1 MKKKKVIVIILALI
15 VAALFVWRIWPH
27 SLREIIDANNEP
39 FDEISVNITE
49 FGVDNSSLQMDVYK
63 VEMSPADGA
72 LYDQLLTLV
81 EGTKFRQDMRNLL
94 PWDINSVSSGRRNI
108 THSANLMLTGAG
120 LEGGA
125 GFIEVL
131 KQYGAMLF
139 VYGALMTIIPM
150 FAAYFFAAKVLKL
163 SVFNAL
169 GSICGGMTSTPAL
182 GTLIRVTKTD
192 DVAGAYAATYPM
204 ALILVVLCS
213 QFVGILF
220 F

>member
-1 MKKKKVIVIILALI
+1 MKKKKVIVILLALI

-94 PWDINSVSSGRRNI
+94 PWDINSVSSGRKNI

-120 LEGGA
+120 LEGGFHISYHGSRIVSFSIEA
-125 GFIEVL
+125 DSGFLVYHPVNRAALDQLVAFTKEHGVL
-131 KQYGAMLF
+131 Q
-139 VYGALMTIIPM
+139 
-150 FAAYFFAAKVLKL
+150 
-163 SVFNAL
+163 S
-169 GSICGGMTSTPAL
+169 
-182 GTLIRVTKTD
+182 
-192 DVAGAYAATYPM
+192 
-204 ALILVVLCS
+204 
-213 QFVGILF
+213 
-220 F
+220 

>member
-1 MKKKKVIVIILALI
+1 MKKKKVIVITLALI

-27 SLREIIDANNEP
+27 SLREIIGANDEP

-94 PWDINSVSSGRRNI
+94 PWDINSVSSGRKNI

-120 LEGGA
+120 LEGGCHISYHGSRIVSFSIEA
-125 GFIEVL
+125 DSGFLVYHPVNRAALDQLVAFTKEHGVL
-131 KQYGAMLF
+131 Q
-139 VYGALMTIIPM
+139 
-150 FAAYFFAAKVLKL
+150 
-163 SVFNAL
+163 S
-169 GSICGGMTSTPAL
+169 
-182 GTLIRVTKTD
+182 
-192 DVAGAYAATYPM
+192 
-204 ALILVVLCS
+204 
-213 QFVGILF
+213 
-220 F
+220 

>member
-1 MKKKKVIVIILALI
+1 MKKKKVIVILLALI

-94 PWDINSVSSGRRNI
+94 PWDINSVSSGRKNI

-120 LEGGA
+120 LEGGCHISYHGSRIVSFSIEA
-125 GFIEVL
+125 DSGFL
-131 KQYGAMLF
+131 
-139 VYGALMTIIPM
+139 VYHP
-150 FAAYFFAAKVLKL
+150 V
-163 SVFNAL
+163 SRNAL
-169 GSICGGMTSTPAL
+169 DQLVAY
-182 GTLIRVTKTD
+182 TKEH
-192 DVAGAYAATYPM
+192 G
-204 ALILVVLCS
+204 VL
-213 QFVGILF
+213 QN
-220 F
+220 